1 MTRNLRNL
9 WIVLEVKNVRKGLLT
24 ALAVIVAVSALVFSS
39 QAENVSLRGDYVE
52 VRTASVFAGAC
63 HYNGEVVTT
72 GRDAMMAWNVTS
84 GEWQGVD
91 LTGVRVMAIVS
102 ADANLSEGN
111 AARQSEIVIDS
122 QASRTQALA
131 MVNAIKEKYAASLGK
146 VVSVRSA
153 PISFER
159 NGRTYSVATN
169 NAAIN
174 VEAMPNDLCC
184 RMPNL
189 VWYTPL
195 VGLENRKVG
204 YTSKALYSGKV
215 VGEPWSRSD
224 ENSAFYGSFSL

>member
-1 MTRNLRNL
+1 MRRGFLA
-9 WIVLEVKNVRKGLLT
+9 
-24 ALAVIVAVSALVFSS
+24 ALAMIVAVSALVFNS

-72 GRDAMMAWNVTS
+72 GRDAMMAWNVTF
-84 GEWQGVD
+84 GKWQGVD
-91 LTGVRVMAIVS
+91 LTGVRVMAVVS
-102 ADANLSEGN
+102 ADANLGESN
-111 AARQSEIVIDS
+111 AARQSEIIIDS

-131 MVNAIKEKYAASLGK
+131 IVNALKENYAASLGK
-146 VVSVRSA
+146 VVAVHSA
-153 PISFER
+153 PITFER
-159 NGRTYSVATN
+159 SGRTYAVVTSD
-169 NAAIN
+169 AAIN

-204 YTSKALYSGKV
+204 HTSKALYSGRV
-215 VGEPWSRSD
+215 VGEPWSRSG
-224 ENSAFYGSFSL
+224 ENSAFYGTFSL

>member
-1 MTRNLRNL
+1 MRRGFL
-9 WIVLEVKNVRKGLLT
+9 V
-24 ALAVIVAVSALVFSS
+24 ALAMIVAVSALVFSS
-39 QAENVSLRGDYVE
+39 QAETVSLRGDYVE

-63 HYNGEVVTT
+63 HFNGEVVTT

-84 GEWQGVD
+84 GKWQGVD
-91 LTGVRVMAIVS
+91 LTGVRVMAVVS
-102 ADANLSEGN
+102 ADANLDEGN
-111 AARQSEIVIDS
+111 AARQSEIIIDS

-131 MVNAIKEKYAASLGK
+131 MVNALKENYAASLGN

-153 PISFER
+153 PITFER
-159 NGRTYSVATN
+159 NGRTYAVVTN
-169 NAAIN
+169 EAAIN

-189 VWYTPL
+189 VWYKPL

-204 YTSKALYSGKV
+204 YTSKALYSGRV
-215 VGEPWSRSD
+215 VGEPWSRSG

>member
-1 MTRNLRNL
+1 
-9 WIVLEVKNVRKGLLT
+9 VRRGLLA
-24 ALAVIVAVSALVFSS
+24 ALAMIVAVSALVFSS

-84 GEWQGVD
+84 GKWQGVD
-91 LTGVRVMAIVS
+91 LTGVRVMAVVS
-102 ADANLSEGN
+102 ADANLGESN
-111 AARQSEIVIDS
+111 AARQSEIIIDS

-131 MVNAIKEKYAASLGK
+131 IVNALKENYAASLGK
-146 VVSVRSA
+146 VVAVHSA
-153 PISFER
+153 PITFER
-159 NGRTYSVATN
+159 SGRTYAVVTSD
-169 NAAIN
+169 AAIN

-189 VWYTPL
+189 VWYKPL

-204 YTSKALYSGKV
+204 YTSKALYSGRV
-215 VGEPWSRSD
+215 VGEPWSRSG
-224 ENSAFYGSFSL
+224 ENSAFYGTFSL

>member
-1 MTRNLRNL
+1 M
-9 WIVLEVKNVRKGLLT
+9 RKGLFVI
-24 ALAVIVAVSALVFSS
+24 AAMIVAVSALVFSS

-84 GEWQGVD
+84 GKWQGVD
-91 LTGVRVMAIVS
+91 LTGVRVLAIVS
-102 ADANLSEGN
+102 ADANLGEDN
-111 AARQSEIVIDS
+111 AARQSEIIVDS
-122 QASRTQALA
+122 AASRTQALA
-131 MVNAIKEKYAASLGK
+131 MVNALKEKYAASLGK
-146 VVSVRSA
+146 VVEVRSA

-159 NGRTYSVATN
+159 NGRTYAVLTSE
-169 NAAIN
+169 AAIN

-184 RMPNL
+184 KMPNL

-204 YTSKALYSGKV
+204 YTSKALYAGKV
-215 VGEPWSRSD
+215 VGEPWSRSG

>member
-1 MTRNLRNL
+1 MRRYLFIAAAL
-9 WIVLEVKNVRKGLLT
+9 ILAIFGL
-24 ALAVIVAVSALVFSS
+24 IFSS

-84 GEWQGVD
+84 GKWQGVD

-102 ADANLSEGN
+102 SDANLSEDN
-111 AARQSEIVIDS
+111 AARQSEIIVDS
-122 QASRTQALA
+122 SASRAQALA
-131 MVNAIKEKYAASLGK
+131 MLNALKEKYAASLGN
-146 VVSVRSA
+146 VVEVRGA
-153 PISFER
+153 PIKFER
-159 NGRTYSVATN
+159 SGRTYAVVTN
-169 NAAIN
+169 EAAIN

-184 RMPNL
+184 KMPNL

-215 VGEPWSRSD
+215 VGEPWSRSG
-224 ENSAFYGSFSL
+224 ENSAFYGTFSL